1 MGIFASLNRS
11 QKESIGLLQIGTFL
25 EYFDLMLYVH
35 MQVLLNE
42 LFFPKTDLKTAALL
56 SALAFSSTYLLRPI
70 GALIFGY
77 IGDNVGRKATV
88 VITTIMMSVSC
99 VIMANL
105 PTYAQVGISAAWI
118 VTICRIVQGLSS
130 MGEIVGA
137 EIYLTE
143 TIKVPARYPVVG
155 LMGCAAAVGS
165 FFALFIASL
174 ATTSGF
180 NWRVAFWIGACVA
193 VVGSIARTRLRETP
207 EFVDAQRL
215 RKKARDGMIG
225 KIPKSCAS
233 KKKVDKKTIIACFL
247 IQSGFPISFFFAY
260 IYCGDI
266 LKNRFCYTA
275 EQVIHNNLSVAIMEL
290 FGFLVCVFMSCRIH
304 PLNILKAKA
313 FILFPIVLLLP
324 SILSAI
330 NNPAYLLL
338 VQLICM
344 FLSLTD
350 IPASAVYYK
359 YFPTLKRF
367 TYTVFIFALSRAVM
381 YTITSFLLIYL
392 TNKFGYWGLQFV
404 MFPVIFGFLW
414 GVYYFEKLEN
424 ENENENKNQYQQQI
438 DTPLSTKTD

>member
-1 MGIFASLNRS
+1 MGVFASLSRQ
-11 QKESIGLLQIGTFL
+11 QKEAVGLLQIGTFL

-35 MQVLLNE
+35 MAILLNE
-42 LFFPKTDLKTAALL
+42 LFFPKTDLQTAALL
-56 SALAFSSTYLLRPI
+56 SALAFSSTYVLRPI

-88 VITTIMMSVSC
+88 VLTTIMMAVSC
-99 VIMANL
+99 IVMANL

-143 TIKVPARYPVVG
+143 TIKVPLRYPVVG

-165 FFALFIASL
+165 LFALFIASI

-180 NWRVAFWIGACVA
+180 NWRIAFWIGACVA

-207 EFVDAQRL
+207 EFVDAQKL
-215 RKKARDGMIG
+215 RQKANECIVG
-225 KIPKSCAS
+225 KSPKSSVS
-233 KKKVDKKTIIACFL
+233 KEKIAKKTIVACFL

-266 LKNRFCYTA
+266 LKNHFCYTA

-290 FGFLVCVFMSCRIH
+290 LGFLVCVFLSCRIH
-304 PLNILKAKA
+304 PLKILKAKA
-313 FILFPIVLLLP
+313 FILLPIVFLLP
-324 SILSAI
+324 FILNSI
-330 NNPAYLLL
+330 NNPSYLLL

-381 YTITSFLLIYL
+381 YTITSFILIYL
-392 TNKFGYWGLQFV
+392 TSKFGYWGLQFV

-414 GVYYFEKLEN
+414 GVNYFEKLEN
-424 ENENENKNQYQQQI
+424 LNQNKPQVG
-438 DTPLSTKTD
+438 TPLSTEHNQIKLAG